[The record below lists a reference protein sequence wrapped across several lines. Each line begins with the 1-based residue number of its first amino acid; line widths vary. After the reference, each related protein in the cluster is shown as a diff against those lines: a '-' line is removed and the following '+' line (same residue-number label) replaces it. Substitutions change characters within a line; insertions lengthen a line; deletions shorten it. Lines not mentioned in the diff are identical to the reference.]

1 MRAKRRARS
10 ATTVSLS
17 NGIRPRRVVAM
28 RLVLSRGKI
37 ASPFEKTQS
46 VKGEWKATEDADPF
60 V

>member
-1 MRAKRRARS
+1 
-10 ATTVSLS
+10 
-17 NGIRPRRVVAM
+17 M